1 MEKFKKLISTLLT
14 VCMLLG
20 AMAGLF
26 TFEAFAAEEDED
38 EINWSEVDFT
48 TEKYYTAEEKIATM
62 ELRFEKGDYQIWVH
76 PHTGEVAVV
85 NTATGEE
92 LFTNPYNVGLS
103 KATAAVKE
111 ELLSQILIEY
121 TGNELP
127 GVQRFN
133 SYKDAVGNSQIKVK
147 SIKNGVRVEYTI
159 GREETKYLVP
169 RLIEKDR
176 FETLIRE
183 PMRQIWESLK
193 DSDNYNDRKI
203 ANEINKYFGR
213 FDNDLEVFYVLQ
225 DPAEFADSPLKLSGL
240 YRDFPVTATLGAVY
254 SFDAFAGI
262 AEIEKIEGYIKTY
275 CPEYTY
281 EEMDYDHER
290 TQYTSK
296 DQNPAVFKLALEYTL
311 DELGLSVTLPANGIR
326 FDESLYQLSSVTI
339 LPYMGAG
346 MYDETTLANTGY
358 NFFPDGSGALFRFED
373 LAAATDTIGGKVY
386 GEDYAYHTI
395 TGKYQET
402 VRMPV
407 YGTVVDN
414 IYSYEKNAST
424 GLYDIVEAE
433 NPTSSGFF
441 AIIEEGDALAEI
453 KSRHLGKTAEYH
465 AVQITV
471 KPRPYDSYNVA
482 DVVSV
487 GSKTTWTVV
496 SDRKYVGNYTIRY
509 IMLTDDA
516 VAAEKG
522 LDNTYSANYF
532 GMAEAYRDYLTS
544 PYSTGTQNE
553 APEKQTSVLTRLD
566 KNQVES
572 DIPLYL
578 ETFGAMETIEKV
590 LSVPVTVMTP
600 LTTFDDIIQIYEDL
614 SQESVGISNINFK
627 LTGYA
632 NGGLYAT
639 IPYGLDWEKAVGG
652 KKGFE
657 ELIAYA
663 TDINK
668 ASATDGKNLG
678 VFPDFDFANVKS
690 DSSFDGFNLKK
701 HAIRTIDDRYT
712 GKRTYSATYQTYES
726 DGSLAVSPAYFSRF
740 YNKLATNYLK
750 FSLDGTGSELGISV
764 TTLGTDLNS
773 DFDEDEPYNREDSKQ
788 FTIDAFK
795 SLSDTYGSVMTTG
808 GNAYTWQYTDYIL
821 DLPLDGSRYLSS
833 SNAVPFTG
841 IVLHGFRQYTGGAIN
856 MEGNIQYGLL
866 KAIENGA
873 SLYFIVT
880 YDNATKLKEDYY
892 FSQYYSVRYDIWAGS
907 YNDDGVF
914 ESGELVDIYN
924 SLNDITKDLQTK
936 LIINHEL
943 LVGQRIPDADEVEAD
958 IKAEEEA
965 KKEAEEKAAIEA
977 AETFRRELLEART
990 TAITTATVAVSSAK
1004 NRVPRE
1010 TTFKVNLSN
1019 IEKQVKII
1027 NEKTEELSGYGEDE
1041 VDERKKVETAIAN
1054 AEKEL
1059 NRIFTNFL
1067 SSYNA
1072 IMQSKETVE
1081 DKVRIIETAV
1091 AYFKESGIYSEAFI
1105 TDAEALVT
1113 EIGTVKAE
1121 MDEIA
1126 GTVEGYLQSILTIAG
1141 DLLDYKTEDDEV
1153 ADEENVGP
1161 VINERYL
1168 LDDGSI
1174 VAVTYGEKGEPYR
1187 TFILNY
1193 NYFTVSVD
1201 YNGETYEIDRYGY
1214 AVIDHQN

>member
-14 VCMLLG
+14 VCMLFG
-20 AMAGLF
+20 AMAGIF
-26 TFEAFAAEEDED
+26 TFPTFAADDNED
-38 EINWSEVDFT
+38 EIDWTQVDFT
-48 TEKYYTAEEKIATM
+48 TEAYYTAEEKLATM

-76 PHTGEVAVV
+76 THTGEVAVI

-103 KATAAVKE
+103 KATASVKA

-121 TGNELP
+121 TGNELS
-127 GVQRFN
+127 GVQKFN
-133 SYKDAVGNSQIKVK
+133 SYNDAVGNSQIKVK
-147 SIKNGVRVEYTI
+147 SIKNGIRVEYTI

-169 RLIEKDR
+169 RLIEKER
-176 FETLIRE
+176 FETMIRE
-183 PMRQIWESLK
+183 PIRAVWEELK
-193 DSDNYNDRKI
+193 DSPNSADRKI
-203 ANEINKYFGR
+203 ANELNKYFGR

-225 DPAEFADSPLKLSGL
+225 DPEKYADSPLKLSGL

-281 EEMDYDHER
+281 EEMDYDHDR
-290 TQYTSK
+290 TKYTNK

-311 DELGLSVTLPANGIR
+311 DELGLRVTLPANGIR
-326 FDESLYQLSSVTI
+326 FDESLYQLSSVTV

-346 MYDETTLANTGY
+346 MYDEATLANTGY

-373 LAAATDTIGGKVY
+373 LAASTDTIGGKIY

-414 IYSYEKNAST
+414 IYSYQKNSST
-424 GLYDIVEAE
+424 GLYDIVKAE

-441 AIIEEGDALAEI
+441 AIIEEGDALTEI
-453 KSRHLGKTAEYH
+453 KSRHLGKTAEYQ
-465 AVQITV
+465 AMQITV
-471 KPRPYDSYNVA
+471 KPRPSDTYNVA
-482 DVVSV
+482 DAVSV

-516 VAAEKG
+516 IAAEKG
-522 LDNTYSANYF
+522 LTNTYSASYF
-532 GMAEAYRDYLTS
+532 GMAEAYRDYLSS

-553 APEKQTSVLTRLD
+553 APENQTSVLTRLN
-566 KNQVES
+566 KNEVES
-572 DIPLYL
+572 NIPLYL

-590 LSVPVTVMTP
+590 LSVPVTVMAP
-600 LTTFDDIIQIYEDL
+600 LTTFDDIEQIYKDL
-614 SQESVGISNINFK
+614 SQDGVGITNINFK

-632 NGGLYAT
+632 NGGLYST
-639 IPYGLDWEKAVGG
+639 IPYDLEWEKAVGG
-652 KKGFE
+652 KDGFE
-657 ELIAYA
+657 ELVAYA
-663 TDINK
+663 TEINK
-668 ASATDGKNLG
+668 TSATDGNHLG
-678 VFPDFDFANVKS
+678 IFPDFDFANVKKT
-690 DSSFDGFNLKK
+690 SSFDGFNLKK
-701 HAIRTIDDRYT
+701 HAIKTIDDRYT
-712 GKRTYSATYQTYES
+712 GKRTYSATFQTYEG

-750 FSLDGTGSELGISV
+750 FSLDGSGSDLGISV
-764 TTLGTDLNS
+764 STLGTDLNS

-788 FTIDAFK
+788 FTVEAFK
-795 SLSDTYGSVMTTG
+795 NLSETYGNVMTTG
-808 GNAYTWQYTDYIL
+808 GNAYTWQYSDFIL
-821 DLPLDGSRYLSS
+821 DLPLDGSRYLAS

-841 IVLHGFRQYTGGAIN
+841 IVLHGSLQYTGGAIN

-892 FSQYYSVRYDIWAGS
+892 YSQYYSVRYDIWAGS
-907 YNDDGVF
+907 YNDDGEF
-914 ESGELVDIYN
+914 EPGELVEIYN

-936 LIINHEL
+936 LITNHEL

-958 IKAEEEA
+958 LK
-965 KKEAEEKAAIEA
+965 AEEKAKEEA
-977 AETFRRELLEART
+977 AIQAAKEAEETFRRELLEART
-990 TAITTATVAVSSAK
+990 TAITTARVAATSAQ
-1004 NRVPRE
+1004 NRLPKE
-1010 TTFKVNLSN
+1010 STFTVNLTN
-1019 IEKQVKII
+1019 IKKQAQIVTD
-1027 NEKTEELSGYGEDE
+1027 KTEQLGSAED
-1041 VDERKKVETAIAN
+1041 DKERDKLDADIA
-1054 AEKEL
+1054 AAVKEI

-1067 SSYNA
+1067 SYYNA
-1072 IMQSKETVE
+1072 IMQSKQTVE
-1081 DKVRIIETAV
+1081 DKVRLIENAV

-1105 TDAEALVT
+1105 ADAELLIG
-1113 EIGTVKAE
+1113 EIAAVKAE
-1121 MDEIA
+1121 MDKTVE
-1126 GTVEGYLQSILTIAG
+1126 TVEGYLNSILEVAG
-1141 DLLDYKTEDDEV
+1141 HLVEYQVDNGP
-1153 ADEENVGP
+1153 ADEEESVENA
-1161 VINERYL
+1161 INARYL

-1174 VAVTYGEKGEPYR
+1174 VAVTYGEKDEPYR

-1193 NYFTVSVD
+1193 NYFTISVE
-1201 YNGETYEIDRYGY
+1201 YNGTTYEIDRYGF
-1214 AVIDHQN
+1214 AVIDYED